1 MHPSIVC
8 VGASRVVNLLST
20 PCKRLLSPFCRLN
33 RQPHYRIQGGPEF
46 AAALPRLPRFARRST
61 SEGDGGFCHGVPG
74 EFSTSRRSRPDR
86 QAKEWGWGD
95 ITTSAGGSLKM
106 FSVGSWIS
114 RYCASLPR
122 PPAAAVMYAEHDE
135 CRPVER
141 NMIAHT
147 TALGSLQ
154 CVLRTRVKY

>member
-1 MHPSIVC
+1 MHPPIVC

-61 SEGDGGFCHGVPG
+61 SEGDRGFCHGVPG

-95 ITTSAGGSLKM
+95 ITTSAAHLKCSRWARG
-106 FSVGSWIS
+106 SVGD
-114 RYCASLPR
+114 CASLPR